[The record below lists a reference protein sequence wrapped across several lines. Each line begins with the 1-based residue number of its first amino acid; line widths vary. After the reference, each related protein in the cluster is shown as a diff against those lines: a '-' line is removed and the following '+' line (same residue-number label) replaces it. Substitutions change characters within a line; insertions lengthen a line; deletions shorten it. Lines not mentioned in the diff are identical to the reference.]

1 MKSREKFPGRNG
13 QLTNCLNGDRVL
25 HITPPSQPIPRKI
38 TIGKTFRARVYHN
51 GQPTPNIGTPTC
63 SRCLEKG
70 HHVSNCTNAMKC
82 QLCRK
87 DGHVRS
93 ECPEGHRTVG
103 GRGAMPADE
112 ARIPG
117 PRETPDET
125 NRDGRGV
132 RNNESCDSSRRQT
145 SLADYLPK
153 HVNTLSGNKSRKLL
167 TWTQHPKASIV
178 QLPPL
183 RRWNSAARAIA
194 IILSTDIQVASEA
207 ECSSTSSS
215 ESDSEQTMTPPE
227 ALTPPKAKNDKRKSK
242 IRNMKSS
249 KKKWVVKY

>member
-1 MKSREKFPGRNG
+1 MKAREKFPDRNSRVNG

-25 HITPPSQPIPRKI
+25 YITPPSQPIPRKV
-38 TIGKTFRARVYHN
+38 TIGKTFRAPVYHN
-51 GQPTPNIGTPTC
+51 GQPTPNTGAPTG

-70 HHVSNCTNAMKC
+70 HHVSNCTNAVKC
-82 QLCRK
+82 QICRK

-103 GRGAMPADE
+103 GRGATSAADG

-132 RNNESCDSSRRQT
+132 RNNESRDNGRRQT

-153 HVNTLSGNKSRKLL
+153 HANTLNGDTSV
-167 TWTQHPKASIV
+167 PKAADA
-178 QLPPL
+178 
-183 RRWNSAARAIA
+183 N
-194 IILSTDIQVASEA
+194 
-207 ECSSTSSS
+207 STS
-215 ESDSEQTMTPPE
+215 ESIDSTTTPSTTMKLRSQGNRNR
-227 ALTPPKAKNDKRKSK
+227 AHAPKGARS
-242 IRNMKSS
+242 
-249 KKKWVVKY
+249 